1 MNSYAGM
8 NRRQRL
14 IQYRKDLGNLQ
25 EFLNAIGLTD
35 KVGLG
40 IYPQST
46 NPFFHLDLRGKRGR
60 WAQIDGLYVSFD
72 LGIRYLDKQIGGLK

>member
-1 MNSYAGM
+1 MHTYVGM

-14 IQYRKDLGNLQ
+14 IQYRKDLIDLR
-25 EFLNAIGLTD
+25 EFLNATGLTD
-35 KVGLG
+35 KTGLG

-60 WAQIDGLYVSFD
+60 WAQT
-72 LGIRYLDKQIGGLK
+72 